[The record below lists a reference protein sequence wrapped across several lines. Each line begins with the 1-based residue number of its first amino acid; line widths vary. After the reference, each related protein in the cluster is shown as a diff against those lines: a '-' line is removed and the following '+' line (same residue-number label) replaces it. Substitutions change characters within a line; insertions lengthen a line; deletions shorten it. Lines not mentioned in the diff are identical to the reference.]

1 MSRFAITFQLDLS
14 SNYHAMFY
22 KYVLYKI
29 RLVTKQDL
37 MSNSNKILPEPS
49 PENLNVSFTQ
59 LYFIKFINYWLLL

>member
-14 SNYHAMFY
+14 SNHYAMFY

-37 MSNSNKILPEPS
+37 MSNANRIIAEPS
-49 PENLNVSFTQ
+49 PEDVNVS
-59 LYFIKFINYWLLL
+59 